1 MRGCR
6 AKAIRKRVYGDN
18 AHKNT
23 MYRRDAAG
31 TLRCS
36 ELRSEYQKAKTDWK
50 RRNR

>member
-1 MRGCR
+1 MRGTR
-6 AKAIRKRVYGDN
+6 AKAIRRKVYGDH

-23 MYRRDAAG
+23 IYRRDKEG